1 MRKIA
6 TVAIIL
12 FFLIDNQ
19 VFTQHNELVKIES
32 LNISLKDRDN
42 RKIEKVKRNL
52 ISGYENAGL
61 ARNNACLQNLTEAGN
76 EIASS
81 TQVYFDIYHSYTT
94 EFWANN
100 RRAVAPEVERARE
113 FERRATGH
121 FQQAAFLREEAPG
134 QKEFE
139 VSANLFAMA
148 AELELLGLL
157 NLARAI
163 RVYQDFPV
171 IYAYEW
177 EDDVEVPRESPER
190 LARVIA
196 LQPVSES
203 GLDVAEQKPEE
214 KRPDISFIVQ
224 IAAHTIPMEDTYLKT
239 IYRGKHP
246 VQMIFEEPWF
256 KYYLGPYKTV
266 EEAQRIFSVVNVKNA
281 FIAAYEDDKRINV
294 REAIARLSVQY

>member
-6 TVAIIL
+6 IIILVL
-12 FFLIDNQ
+12 FFLFENQ
-19 VFTQHNELVKIES
+19 SFTQHSELVKIES
-32 LNISLKDRDN
+32 LNISLKERDS
-42 RKIEKVKRNL
+42 RKIEKAKRSL
-52 ISGYENAGL
+52 ISGYEKAGL
-61 ARNNACLQNLTEAGN
+61 ARNNVSLKDLTEAGN

-81 TQVYFDIYHSYTT
+81 TKVYYDTFHSYTV

-113 FERRATGH
+113 FERRASGH
-121 FQQAAFLREEAPG
+121 FQQAAFLRQEAPG

-139 VSANLFAMA
+139 VSANLFVMA

-190 LARVIA
+190 VARLVA
-196 LQPVSES
+196 LQPTAESDSETAIKETE
-203 GLDVAEQKPEE
+203 V

-224 IAAHTIPMEDTYLKT
+224 IAAHTIPMQENYLRT
-239 IYRGKHP
+239 IYKGKHP
-246 VQMIFEEPWF
+246 IHMVHEDPWY

-266 EEAQRIFSVVNVKNA
+266 EDAQRIFSVVNVKNA
-281 FIAAYEDDKRINV
+281 FIAAYDEDKRINV
-294 REAIARLSVQY
+294 REAIARLSEQ